1 MPVIKVDMWEGR
13 DKDTKRE
20 LIQAITKAVSE
31 TLNVS
36 AEQIHI
42 IINEVPKDNWGIAG
56 KQASRLD

>member
-36 AEQIHI
+36 AEQIHV

-56 KQASRLD
+56 EQASRLD

>member
-1 MPVIKVDMWEGR
+1 MWEGR

-36 AEQIHI
+36 AEQIHV
-42 IINEVPKDNWGIAG
+42 IINEVPKDNWGIVG
-56 KQASRLD
+56 EQASRLD

>member
-1 MPVIKVDMWEGR
+1 MWEGR

-36 AEQIHI
+36 AEQIYV

-56 KQASRLD
+56 EQASRLD